1 VYGWDTLVLL
11 KHYLESGLSKTAI
24 ARQLGV
30 SRRAIY
36 HWIRTGQL
44 DRELSGASDARRA
57 APRPTKLDRYQPL
70 IQEQLMTYAELSAVR
85 LLEECRA
92 AGFAFASL
100 CARRDSNPRPSA
112 PEADALSS

>member
-1 VYGWDTLVLL
+1 MYGWDTLVLL

-44 DRELSGASDARRA
+44 DRELSGAAGARRA
-57 APRPTKLDRYQPL
+57 APRPTKLDRYGGDVL
-70 IQEQLMTYAELSAVR
+70 RVVATCGEQQVEQDGRIA
-85 LLEECRA
+85 
-92 AGFAFASL
+92 
-100 CARRDSNPRPSA
+100 
-112 PEADALSS
+112 ADAAA

>member
-1 VYGWDTLVLL
+1 RRKRKGCVERGQCHRRLQITQNRREGLHASGIRRGASRRGLIIGSLPAPRWGSRPVYGWDTLVLL

-44 DRELSGASDARRA
+44 DRELSG
-57 APRPTKLDRYQPL
+57 PRSWIATSR
-70 IQEQLMTYAELSAVR
+70 
-85 LLEECRA
+85 
-92 AGFAFASL
+92 
-100 CARRDSNPRPSA
+100 
-112 PEADALSS
+112 

>member
-36 HWIRTGQL
+36 HWSQTGQL
-44 DRELSGASDARRA
+44 DRELSGTPVARQRASRGRWSRWRTWRSCVGL
-57 APRPTKLDRYQPL
+57 PVPVKSPERL
-70 IQEQLMTYAELSAVR
+70 AVS
-85 LLEECRA
+85 
-92 AGFAFASL
+92 GS
-100 CARRDSNPRPSA
+100 PP
-112 PEADALSS
+112 P